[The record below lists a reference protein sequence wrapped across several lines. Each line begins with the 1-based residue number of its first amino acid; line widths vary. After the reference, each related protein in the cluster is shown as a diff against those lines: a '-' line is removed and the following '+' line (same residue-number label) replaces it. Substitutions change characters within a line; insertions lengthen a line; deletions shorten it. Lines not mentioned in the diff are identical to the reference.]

1 MLGGPI
7 FSMDS
12 VFMSDLAIVL
22 YSYHAVLGLRA
33 KLVPAYQWTV
43 MVSS

>member
-12 VFMSDLAIVL
+12 VFMSDLVL